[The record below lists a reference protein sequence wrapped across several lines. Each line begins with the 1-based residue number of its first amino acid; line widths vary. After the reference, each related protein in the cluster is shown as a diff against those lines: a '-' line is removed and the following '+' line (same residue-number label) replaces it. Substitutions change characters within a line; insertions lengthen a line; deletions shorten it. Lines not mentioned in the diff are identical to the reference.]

1 MSSLSRTTDDAA
13 HIAQLQAQVHR
24 LTEQLEWFKRQLF
37 GRRSEKRLRVMDTA
51 VQPLLDG
58 LVDSETLS
66 SSSPEP
72 TEQITY
78 ERCKRKQRG
87 DECVTD
93 EGLRFDDSVPVQTI
107 ELSAPQLQGPRADE
121 WEIISY
127 KTTRRLAQRPASYVV
142 LEYIRPVIKQK
153 STGKLMTVADVSVV
167 AGLVEDKCVYYL
179 PLYRQHQR
187 MSGGGIRLSRAA
199 LSTWVHRAAELL
211 RPVYD
216 RSFVIS

>member
-1 MSSLSRTTDDAA
+1 MT
-13 HIAQLQAQVHR
+13 
-24 LTEQLEWFKRQLF
+24 
-37 GRRSEKRLRVMDTA
+37 
-51 VQPLLDG
+51 G

-78 ERCKRKQRG
+78 ERRKRKQRG
-87 DECVTD
+87 EGCVTD
-93 EGLRFDDSVPVQTI
+93 EGLRFDESVPVQTI
-107 ELSAPQLQGPRADE
+107 NLSAPQLEGPRADE
-121 WEIISY
+121 WEVISY

-142 LEYIRPVIKQK
+142 LEYIRPVIKHK
-153 STGKLMTVADVSVV
+153 STGKLMTVPAPSALWEGTVADVSVV

-179 PLYRQHQR
+179 PVYRQHQR

-216 RSFVIS
+216 AQLRHILRSKIVAMDETPIPGGTRARQS